1 VKKLLTFIFVGA
13 FVMISVQ
20 GSTNVAAVAPSA
32 TVAVSDKVTIC
43 HRTSSVTNPYV
54 QITIAQSSIGSSA
67 NKHGGSKHDDWPNSP
82 SASKPVPNVFNPATT
97 YTSSQKKWGDII
109 PLVDVSGNPL
119 TGTAAGAAGLNY
131 TGMGISIYNGTGI
144 YAGLCGNFNQTAFC
158 NAESEAGIT
167 GADLQADIDALE
179 IPEFT
184 SCALSMTTTTIAG
197 ATTTTIAG
205 ATTTTIAG
213 ATTTTVAGTTATT
226 VAGTTAT
233 TVAPKRKLKGKL
245 WVDANRDGK
254 KDVTELVLTN
264 LTVTLSAGP
273 GNSSTQT
280 YTVKT
285 DADGNYEVAD
295 LPAGEWIVRPASLP
309 SKDYDMVYD
318 SDSNMTTVD
327 WVVAASVPTSGEAT
341 ADFAAALSVTA
352 VLSGLKGTL
361 GAVAVTTASV
371 PAIASAAKAAIIMPT
386 ATSTKDLPKTGSNS
400 AALLLVAAAMVLLG
414 WFMVRQSHS

>member
-13 FVMISVQ
+13 FAMISVQ
-20 GSTNVAAVAPSA
+20 GSTNVSAVAPSA

-131 TGMGISIYNGTGI
+131 IGMGESIYNGTGI

-205 ATTTTIAG
+205 TTATTI
-213 ATTTTVAGTTATT
+213 AGTTATT
-226 VAGTTAT
+226 VT
-233 TVAPKRKLKGKL
+233 PKRKLKGKL

-254 KDVTELVLTN
+254 KDVTELVLMN
-264 LTVTLSAGP
+264 YTVTLSAGP
-273 GNSSTQT
+273 GNSSIQT

-327 WVVAASVPTSGEAT
+327 WAVVASVPTSGEAT

-352 VLSGLKGTL
+352 VLSGLKDTL

-371 PAIASAAKAAIIMPT
+371 PAIASAAKAATITPT

-400 AALLLVAAAMVLLG
+400 AALLLVAAAMVLMG
-414 WFMVRQSHS
+414 WFLVRQSHS